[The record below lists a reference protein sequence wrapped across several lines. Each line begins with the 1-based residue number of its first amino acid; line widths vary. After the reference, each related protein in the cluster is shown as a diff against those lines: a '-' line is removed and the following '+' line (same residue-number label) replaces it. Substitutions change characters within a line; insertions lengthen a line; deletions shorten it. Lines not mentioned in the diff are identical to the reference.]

1 MMDAFLKPLDLDPA
15 RLTKLTLEFGKVF
28 TKLAWDSDNQFL
40 ATPISMPPTEL
51 PSLDTPVLAIDV
63 GGSHLRVG
71 LFSHVENKLNLLQGG
86 DYHVISDSVK
96 GNTAEGLFDLVGERI
111 VTVLHEYLDQSQ
123 NRSDG
128 KDGQTKLYRLLG
140 PELPV
145 GVTFSFPVM

>member
-1 MMDAFLKPLDLDPA
+1 MDAFLKPLDLDPA
-15 RLTKLTLEFGKVF
+15 RLTKLTIEFGKVF

-40 ATPISMPPTEL
+40 ATPIAMPPTNL

-71 LFSHVENKLNLLQGG
+71 LFSEVENKLNLIPGG

-96 GNTAEGLFDLVGERI
+96 GNTAEGLFNLIGERI
-111 VTVLHEYLDQSQ
+111 VIVLQEYLDQSQ
-123 NRSDG
+123 GHANGGSRPSWELDH
-128 KDGQTKLYRLLG
+128 
-140 PELPV
+140 ELPV